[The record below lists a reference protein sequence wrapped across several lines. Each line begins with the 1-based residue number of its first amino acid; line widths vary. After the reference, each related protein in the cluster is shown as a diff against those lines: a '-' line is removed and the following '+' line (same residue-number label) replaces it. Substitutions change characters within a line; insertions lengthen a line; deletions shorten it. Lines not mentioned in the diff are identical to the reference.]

1 MTDHWITNGLRV
13 RLTAASLAWG
23 SARWS
28 AGRVTPLEGIL
39 TLRTG
44 GGEAGDEAASL
55 AGAAL
60 WAPVPVA
67 RRAHRL
73 KLAEPPAAFRA
84 MIFVDWHVDIIPVA
98 QLSDR

>member
-39 TLRTG
+39 TVGTG
-44 GGEAGDEAASL
+44 GGEAGYEAASL
-55 AGAAL
+55 AHAAL
-60 WAPVPVA
+60 RAAVSIA

-73 KLAEPPAAFRA
+73 KLGEPPVASRTVV
-84 MIFVDWHVDIIPVA
+84 FVDWHVDIIPAGQV
-98 QLSDR
+98 